1 MELII
6 GLALILF
13 TSWMTISYDKKVNE
27 EIKWQERNKSWNKW
41 KPRYPWVSKKEL
53 EQMEREER
61 QRKEANKTTLNFS
74 VLNNTNTN
82 SKREKGE

>member
-53 EQMEREER
+53 EQMEQEER
-61 QRKEANKTTLNFS
+61 QRKEANKITVNLGGLDKLNI
-74 VLNNTNTN
+74 
-82 SKREKGE
+82 KQEKGD